1 MKSFSIY
8 VDGVQVFIELFLRFS
23 SMLRLCIIS
32 WKREMSLFN
41 DILLGTNL
49 LGHPKVI
56 DLQEAQ

>member
-8 VDGVQVFIELFLRFS
+8 VDGVQVFIELFLWFS